1 MSNTRTLNEQIEAA
15 REKIRQDENRLK
27 ELMQKKNTQD
37 RKERTHRLCRR
48 GGLVEKLLPDL
59 AKLNDEQFNIFVQ
72 KTLMSGFAEKI
83 LRGLIPSASESEADP
98 EGGADATQS
107 GNTTDKE
114 PTETAAHTEPIPV
127 KKPAGTARNVSA
139 NGNTVTTETAKAA
152 S

>member
-27 ELMQKKNTQD
+27 ELMQKKNAQD

-59 AKLNDEQFNIFVQ
+59 AKLNEEQFNIFVQ

-83 LRGLIPSASESEADP
+83 LRGLIPAASESEP
-98 EGGADATQS
+98 EGDIDPTQS
-107 GNTTDKE
+107 GGTTDKE
-114 PTETAAHTEPIPV
+114 STKTAAHTEPVPA
-127 KKPAGTARNVSA
+127 KKPAGTVRNASA
-139 NGNTVTTETAKAA
+139 NGNNATAETTKAA
-152 S
+152 G